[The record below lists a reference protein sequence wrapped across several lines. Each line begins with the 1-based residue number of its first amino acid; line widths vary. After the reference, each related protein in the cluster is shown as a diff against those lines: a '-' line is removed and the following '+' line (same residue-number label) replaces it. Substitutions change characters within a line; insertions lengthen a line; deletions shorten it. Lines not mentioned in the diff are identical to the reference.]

1 MKSANAYK
9 VTMKEIADMAGM
21 SVMTVSRVLAGKECC
36 SDKTK
41 EKITKIAKKC
51 GYVPNMLGRSLVM
64 NRFNT
69 IVVVIPNIVH
79 AFFPIIVNAIEDA
92 LSPYGFNTF
101 LCCSHDNPEIEAKK
115 VRTLLE
121 YRVAGIIMMPSLRS
135 ELSKK
140 TAELVLNSGVPLMLV
155 DRTIKGIKT
164 DTISW
169 ESENAIEEIVDDL
182 YKKGCRKFV
191 YICGDKSEWKSRG
204 RTRGFIESL
213 KRRKLSPQ
221 AMLFCPQKGDI
232 ETSLKNFCRN
242 AKNRPDAFC
251 CAADTFIDE
260 TLSALNDLNISV
272 PQDAALTGFGGI
284 INSVNSRIKITTVKQ
299 DADLMGSEAAR
310 IIMKRVLGNAPAELP
325 KQFVKMTIPLK
336 VEHNESSDYRPN
348 VRRKH
353 LA

>member
-36 SDKTK
+36 SNKTK

-51 GYVPNMLGRSLVM
+51 GYLPNMLGRSLVM

-69 IVVVIPNIVH
+69 IGVVIPNIVH

-140 TAELVLNSGVPLMLV
+140 TAEFVLNSGVPLMLV

-310 IIMKRVLGNAPAELP
+310 IIMKRVLGNAPAELT